1 MNSLHNSLFVRKSY
15 LRRIFVCMKNLKH
28 SCLLHLWIV
37 KPAKLN
43 MQLDLTCLFI
53 VFWGLCLYCFQF
65 SFFFNEMICSSPAYL
80 RKKKSLYWYIQVIFG
95 EWCWIAFPC
104 NKHIHVGSTMCCS
117 HRISIDYVCC
127 TLSWSIFT
135 ESTRSIKAKHLW
147 KIHQTT
153 QSGL

>member
-80 RKKKSLYWYIQVIFG
+80 RKKIIVLIYSSYLWWMVLNSISMQQTYTCRFDNVLLSQNIHRLCLLY
-95 EWCWIAFPC
+95 
-104 NKHIHVGSTMCCS
+104 
-117 HRISIDYVCC
+117 
-127 TLSWSIFT
+127 SWSIFT

>member
-1 MNSLHNSLFVRKSY
+1 M
-15 LRRIFVCMKNLKH
+15 CMKNLKH

-80 RKKKSLYWYIQVIFG
+80 RKKNHCIDIFKLSLVNG
-95 EWCWIAFPC
+95 VE
-104 NKHIHVGSTMCCS
+104 
-117 HRISIDYVCC
+117 
-127 TLSWSIFT
+127 
-135 ESTRSIKAKHLW
+135 
-147 KIHQTT
+147 
-153 QSGL
+153 